1 MEYRNQ
7 GNDRLAS
14 YYEDLSLKHLGI
26 SLHPLQDSFAHTDDF
41 VKTITIFGKTFYH
54 YLYPGGV
61 LLINQFQKGSL
72 TQEFL
77 KIGRP
82 LNYILNV
89 FERKLVFNGA
99 ESLLYCIS
107 SYCHRNNQFF
117 KIPKNIKTYKHQGY

>member
-54 YLYPGGV
+54 YLYPGGSAADKPISEGKSDPRV
-61 LLINQFQKGSL
+61 SQNREATKLHL
-72 TQEFL
+72 
-77 KIGRP
+77 
-82 LNYILNV
+82 
-89 FERKLVFNGA
+89 ERFREEVG
-99 ESLLYCIS
+99 I
-107 SYCHRNNQFF
+107 
-117 KIPKNIKTYKHQGY
+117 